1 MMCGSSHTYG
11 FLCSFGVSCEF
22 KIQFLEVW
30 QQEVKLAES
39 DRGLS
44 RKFKKDSSG
53 GAFLINK
60 ISQ

>member
-1 MMCGSSHTYG
+1 MCGSSWG
-11 FLCSFGVSCEF
+11 FLCSFGVSYEF
-22 KIQFLEVW
+22 KIQFLGEW
-30 QQEVKLAES
+30 QHRVKLADS

-44 RKFKKDSSG
+44 RKFKEDPSG

>member
-1 MMCGSSHTYG
+1 MMCRSSHTYG

-22 KIQFLEVW
+22 QIQFLEVW

-44 RKFKKDSSG
+44 RKFKEDSSG